1 MTRMDSGEAFTV
13 RALTARDLPSFNT
26 VLPDWTPAQW
36 EASFDAS
43 AHRWLA
49 LVQQVDGVEVP
60 AGIAEYQ
67 QIVDEGHLLGIAIVP
82 ALRGRGLGMHLVQ
95 ATLDTMRGSGCTRC
109 LLEVRRSNAAAQTLY
124 ERAGFLLDG
133 LRKDY
138 YPPQDSMPREDALL
152 YSRAL

>member
-1 MTRMDSGEAFTV
+1 C
-13 RALTARDLPSFNT
+13 
-26 VLPDWTPAQW
+26 
-36 EASFDAS
+36 
-43 AHRWLA
+43 
-49 LVQQVDGVEVP
+49 VDEIEVP

-67 QIVDEGHLLGIAIVP
+67 QIVDEGHLLGIAIVQ
-82 ALRGRGLGMHLVQ
+82 ALRGCGLGMRLLQ
-95 ATLDTMRGSGCTRC
+95 ATLDDMRANGCTRC

-124 ERAGFLLDG
+124 ERAGFLFDG